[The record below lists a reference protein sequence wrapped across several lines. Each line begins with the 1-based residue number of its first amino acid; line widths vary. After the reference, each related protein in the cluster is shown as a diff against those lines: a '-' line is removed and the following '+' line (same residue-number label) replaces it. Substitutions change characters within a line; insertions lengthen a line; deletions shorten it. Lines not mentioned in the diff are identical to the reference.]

1 MSFDWSFEYPVTLD
15 LCRED
20 EESGRA
26 WYLAEIEVIAR
37 IGPGPDGWKLEA
49 WCYVGAM
56 VDRSLA
62 APKVEEHVFAG
73 RGSDPLDAAIEQR
86 LQDHLYRRRLII
98 DDLWERHVRDRE
110 AVMDLR
116 MTG

>member
-86 LQDHLYRRRLII
+86 LQDHLYRRRMII

-110 AVMDLR
+110 AAMDLR